1 MPTNPNCLN
10 CNKLLR
16 SDDSF
21 CSSCGQKTAIHR
33 LTLHD
38 LLHDTIHYFTH
49 ADKGI
54 FHLLK
59 ELARKPG
66 KVARAYVDGARKKY
80 FNPLNFLLI
89 VAGVVVFMTAVFSE
103 STLSSSRRSTSSG
116 NTVTAPLTPE
126 EQKMYAEM
134 GQRIVK
140 VNKFFAKYANLVSI
154 LATPLFAFLFWLFY
168 LRNKLNYTEHLV
180 ANMYFVGF
188 ILLFYALIFIPLKF
202 WLGDL
207 VMIGFFVFEGIYR
220 GIGYY
225 QFIGRKGTWP
235 LTKALL
241 ISFFLGGLWIAGTT
255 FVIAVYI
262 RTGFKDLF

>member
-1 MPTNPNCLN
+1 MQTNPNCLN

-16 SDDSF
+16 SDESF
-21 CSSCGQKTAIHR
+21 CSACGQKTVIHR

-59 ELARKPG
+59 DLARKPG

-103 STLSSSRRSTSSG
+103 SALSGARRPTSSG
-116 NTVTAPLTPE
+116 NTVTAPPTPE
-126 EQKMYAEM
+126 QQKMYAEM
-134 GQRIVK
+134 GVRAAK
-140 VNKFFAKYANLVSI
+140 VNKFFVKYANLVTI

-168 LRNKLNYTEHLV
+168 LRNRLNYTEHLV

-188 ILLFYALIFIPLKF
+188 IMLLYALIFIPLKS

-207 VMIGFFVFEGIYR
+207 ALISFFLFEVGYR

-225 QFIGRKGTWP
+225 QFMGKKGAWP

-241 ISFFLGGLWIAGTT
+241 VSFFLAGLWIAGTYL
-255 FVIAVYI
+255 VISVYI
-262 RTGFKDLF
+262 RTGFKDIF